1 MFFGESVKLI
11 FDNISEGVEKS
22 MCTKENMLSVLKD
35 KKIEVLITLG
45 AGDIEDYT
53 TDIQN
58 LLKNK

>member
-1 MFFGESVKLI
+1 
-11 FDNISEGVEKS
+11 
-22 MCTKENMLSVLKD
+22 MLSVLKD

-58 LLKNK
+58 LLNNK